1 MSAKSK
7 ITLSCDGDGL
17 TVCDAKITVVTS
29 RSWKARQ
36 QAAGNGWTTRR
47 AEGPRGGQYNEDFC
61 PEHRRK
67 P

>member
-1 MSAKSK
+1 MSAKAK
-7 ITLSCDGDGL
+7 VTLSCDGGDRE
-17 TVCDAKITVVTS
+17 VCNKRITVTAS
-29 RSWKARQ
+29 RFWWARVL
-36 QAAGNGWTTRR
+36 ASYSGWTTRR